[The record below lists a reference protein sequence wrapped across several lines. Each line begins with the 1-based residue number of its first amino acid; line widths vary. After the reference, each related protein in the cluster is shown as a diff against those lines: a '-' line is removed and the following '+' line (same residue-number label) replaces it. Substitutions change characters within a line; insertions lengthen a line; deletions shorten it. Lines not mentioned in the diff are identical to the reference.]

1 MTSDVTTDM
10 PAGRTPGQTLRQTR
24 EAKGLTLTEVAKQ
37 LHLTEQSVKHL
48 EADQFE
54 QLSGTTFARG
64 YLRSYAKLLGLNAE
78 PLVQAFD
85 QSLGSQRVQ
94 ASQPKS
100 FERISEP
107 SKTAQRLFRAITFL
121 LLLAIAGIGFAWW
134 QQQAREPVVEVEAL
148 QNIEI
153 EGADGQVQVHPVDE
167 PALNEPVETVAADES
182 VVAEDNTPAE
192 LTEETASVEPT
203 VVAET
208 QTPATEEV
216 AATPEAVSTTNEVA
230 AVPPVAVPAAPVTP
244 AEGEGHL
251 QLQFDADCWTQV
263 TDAQGKIL
271 FSGIAKAGNAQSLVG
286 KLPLSVRL
294 GYAPGVRASFNG
306 QAVDLAPHVRGQ
318 VATLKLGQ

>member
-1 MTSDVTTDM
+1 MTSDVTTDT
-10 PAGRTPGQTLRQTR
+10 PTGRTPGETLRQTR
-24 EAKGLTLTEVAKQ
+24 EAKGLTLAEVAKQ
-37 LHLTEQSVKHL
+37 LHLTEQAVKHL

-54 QLSGTTFARG
+54 QLSGATFARG

-85 QSLGSQRVQ
+85 KTLGSSRIQ
-94 ASQPKS
+94 ASEPKS

-107 SKTAQRLFRAITFL
+107 SKTAQRLFRAVTFL

-134 QQQAREPVVEVEAL
+134 QGQAREPVVEVEAL

-153 EGADGQVQVHPVDE
+153 EGADGQVQVHPVDGPSNDE
-167 PALNEPVETVAADES
+167 AAADNALIEAAPVEIEGESSATVEVTNEAELAPSTTASETNTVATE
-182 VVAEDNTPAE
+182 TPA
-192 LTEETASVEPT
+192 P
-203 VVAET
+203 VV
-208 QTPATEEV
+208 V
-216 AATPEAVSTTNEVA
+216 NNEVA
-230 AVPPVAVPAAPVTP
+230 VTETVVAPVTP
-244 AEGEGHL
+244 AVGEGHL

-271 FSGIAKAGNAQSLVG
+271 FSGIAKSGTTQSLVG